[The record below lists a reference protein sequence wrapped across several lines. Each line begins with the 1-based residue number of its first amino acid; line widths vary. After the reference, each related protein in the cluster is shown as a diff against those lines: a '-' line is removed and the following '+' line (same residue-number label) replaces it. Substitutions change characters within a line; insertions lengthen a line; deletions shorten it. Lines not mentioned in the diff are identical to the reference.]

1 MIAPPAEPTLP
12 PLLPE
17 VMPPPP
23 QEPMLPPEVLMPPPE
38 VPMLPPE
45 VLTPL
50 PEPPP
55 SPPAVHP
62 PIFPL
67 GGSQF
72 LSRRRPPAEKCRQ
85 QVQEQQQRR
94 LLPPAVSQVPSTC
107 FNSKHINIIIF
118 LVQVRTAARRAAPP
132 TPPAPGRAPRAGRPR
147 PSEQAASN
155 PTARW
160 GARTPLTPRLA
171 ARIPRILW
179 PLWMRRGERISRAE
193 RTPLAVRT
201 ARTPL
206 VARTE
211 RPLDPIIRMA
221 R

>member
-1 MIAPPAEPTLP
+1 MTALLAEPTLP

-17 VMPPPP
+17 VMPPPL
-23 QEPMLPPEVLMPPPE
+23 QEPMLPPE

-45 VLTPL
+45 
-50 PEPPP
+50 PPP
-55 SPPAVHP
+55 SPLAVHP

-67 GGSQF
+67 GGSPF
-72 LSRRRPPAEKCRQ
+72 LSRRRHPAEKCRQ
-85 QVQEQQQRR
+85 QVREEQRR
-94 LLPPAVSQVPSTC
+94 RLPPAVSHVPSTC

-118 LVQVRTAARRAAPP
+118 LGQVRTAARRAAPP

-147 PSEQAASN
+147 PSEPAASS
-155 PTARW
+155 PTARREE
-160 GARTPLTPRLA
+160 RTPLTPRLA

-179 PLWMRRGERISRAE
+179 LLWMRRGERILRAE
-193 RTPLAVRT
+193 
-201 ARTPL
+201 RTPL

-211 RPLDPIIRMA
+211 RHLDPIIRLVMA